1 MIAGE
6 VPGNA
11 VEPSESSSSQSDGR
25 RRGRRGHALT
35 VVVDDRGIESAL
47 RLFKRLVLKEGL
59 LKDIKR
65 HAYFE
70 KPGDRKRRKTR
81 EAIRRRRRQA
91 IRTRQRFGGDE

>member
-1 MIAGE
+1 MMASDE
-6 VPGNA
+6 H
-11 VEPSESSSSQSDGR
+11 SEIETERTERPQSDR
-25 RRGRRGHALT
+25 RRARKGHALT
-35 VVVDDRGIESAL
+35 VVVDERGIEAAL
-47 RLFKRLVLKEGL
+47 RVFKRLIMKEGL

-91 IRTRQRFGGDE
+91 ARTRERTGDRD